1 VGSLIRHITIDCR
14 DHFALMQFWREV
26 LEDYDDHPDDPNRPG
41 DEQSGLVGP
50 PGHPWLLFV
59 PVPEEKT
66 VKNRLHL
73 DIAPRDRTRDAEV
86 DRLLGLG
93 AQLVGD
99 HRRPDGTGWVV
110 LADPEGNE
118 LCVERSDA
126 EIAATRV
133 ATASTEP
140 TDGPT

>member
-1 VGSLIRHITIDCR
+1 V
-14 DHFALMQFWREV
+14 
-26 LEDYDDHPDDPNRPG
+26 
-41 DEQSGLVGP
+41 
-50 PGHPWLLFV
+50 
-59 PVPEEKT
+59 
-66 VKNRLHL
+66 
-73 DIAPRDRTRDAEV
+73 
-86 DRLLGLG
+86 GLG